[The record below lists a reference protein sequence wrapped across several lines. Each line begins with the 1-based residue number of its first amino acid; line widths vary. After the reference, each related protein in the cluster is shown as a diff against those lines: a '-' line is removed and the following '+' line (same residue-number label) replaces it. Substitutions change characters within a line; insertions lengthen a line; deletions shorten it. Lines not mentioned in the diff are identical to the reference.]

1 MDITFALNKLR
12 FFGSSDQHNFDLQ
25 GEDRLRISRT
35 RRAIDLQEQ
44 ELIQLGILEEQQ
56 KSA

>member
-1 MDITFALNKLR
+1 MDITFAFNKLH
-12 FFGSSDQHNFDLQ
+12 FFGASDQHNFDLR

-44 ELIQLGILEEQQ
+44 ELIQWAILEERQ